1 MARTIIYTYK
11 NQEKTLTF
19 SYEKHHNIH
28 EAVAE
33 AEGIDLT
40 EFLKME
46 MQLEAISDTKSVR
59 NFRDNHFKKLGF
71 GIITLQP
78 KENFGVGKNQK
89 RLAKP
94 ICFSCNFKIPIPKR
108 LGVAGRRQVSESP

>member
-59 NFRDNHFKKLGF
+59 NFRDNHFKSSVSVSSRYNL
-71 GIITLQP
+71 
-78 KENFGVGKNQK
+78 K
-89 RLAKP
+89 RIL
-94 ICFSCNFKIPIPKR
+94 
-108 LGVAGRRQVSESP
+108 V